1 MNLPKGYISHNQIRL
16 YQTCPKKYFFSY
28 IEEISVP
35 ISDKIFIGMV
45 FHAAVEEY
53 FKQQMEGQPPPTR
66 EAITGIFREKFSRMQ
81 TENQVCWEC
90 TPVQAEKRGI
100 AFFHHFSREIA
111 PHIDPMMV
119 EKQLEVVIPVLN
131 IRLRGIIDLVEKD
144 FSITDFKTTTSRWS
158 KERIKSSY
166 LQMVIYKYLF
176 EKAFG
181 NGISDL
187 KIHILYSKDASGIK
201 NQLIVRKA
209 SDFEFDRMLDIIK
222 YVTEN
227 ISNRVFYKNESY
239 FCGFCE
245 YAAICRNPK

>member
-1 MNLPKGYISHNQIRL
+1 MNLPKDYISHNQIRL
-16 YQTCPKKYFFSY
+16 YQSCPKKYFFSY

-45 FHAAVEEY
+45 FHAAAEEY
-53 FKQQMEGQPPPTR
+53 FKQQMEGQPPATSHDL
-66 EAITGIFREKFSRMQ
+66 AQIFREKFSRMQ
-81 TENQVCWEC
+81 TENQVCWVASPE
-90 TPVQAEKRGI
+90 QAEKRGL

-111 PHIDPMMV
+111 PHIDPLMV
-119 EKQLEVVIPVLN
+119 EKELEVDIPSLSV
-131 IRLRGIIDLVEKD
+131 RLRGIIDLVEKD

-176 EKAFG
+176 EKSFG
-181 NGISDL
+181 NAISDL
-187 KIHILYSKDASGIK
+187 KIHIIYSKDANGIK

-209 SDFEFDRMLDIIK
+209 SDFEFDRMLEIIR

-245 YAAICRNPK
+245 YAEICRNHK